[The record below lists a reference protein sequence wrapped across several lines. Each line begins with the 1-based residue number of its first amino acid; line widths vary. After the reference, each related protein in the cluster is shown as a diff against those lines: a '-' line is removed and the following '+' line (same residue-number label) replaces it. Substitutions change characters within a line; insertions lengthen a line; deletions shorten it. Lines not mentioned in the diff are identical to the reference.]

1 MFTREM
7 RVPENKV
14 NCVKCDS
21 LLLESTACT
30 SGGLCMPCFME
41 LNDGLRPAELK
52 SLRGRGLL
60 EFFNRWNSFVKKGV
74 PKVKRNRK
82 NLDKLNH
89 YLPVINASV
98 SGYLRFGKGCFNGEQ
113 NLKFLA
119 ELKEESEGELLV
131 FLTETES
138 LNGELI
144 NATKT

>member
-1 MFTREM
+1 
-7 RVPENKV
+7 VPENKV
-14 NCVKCDS
+14 NCIKCDS

-30 SGGLCMPCFME
+30 SGGLCMPCFIGQSS
-41 LNDGLRPAELK
+41 GLRPAELS
-52 SLRGRGLL
+52 SLKGRGLL
-60 EFFNRWNSFVKKGV
+60 EFFNRWNLFVKKGV

-113 NLKFLA
+113 NLKFIA
-119 ELKEESEGELLV
+119 ELKEGSEGELLV
-131 FLTETES
+131 FLTEAES
-138 LNGELI
+138 LNSELI